1 MPSLCLLGASI
12 SSRQKFFFF
21 FFGEVLSRISIDRVG
36 DLVLISRGSDCVKD
50 LGKSIFDPH
59 TSLSSEYRVYVLM
72 NFI

>member
-12 SSRQKFFFF
+12 SSRQKFFFI
-21 FFGEVLSRISIDRVG
+21 GEVLSRISIDRVG
-36 DLVLISRGSDCVKD
+36 DLVLVSRGSDCVKD

-59 TSLSSEYRVYVLM
+59 TSLSLENRVYVLM